1 MTRLAGRGRSEHL
14 CIMIEA
20 DLLKILC
27 CPETRQPLAPVD
39 AATLDRLNDRI
50 VARGFKNRGGKAVT
64 EPCEG
69 GLVRQDGQV
78 VYPIRQGIPILL
90 IAESM
95 AI

>member
-1 MTRLAGRGRSEHL
+1 
-14 CIMIEA
+14 MIEA
-20 DLLKILC
+20 SLLKILC
-27 CPETRQPLAPVD
+27 CPETRQPLAVAD
-39 AATLDRLNDRI
+39 APTVARLNERI
-50 VARGFKNRGGKAVT
+50 AARALKNRGGKAVT

-78 VYPIRQGIPILL
+78 VYPVRQGIPILL

>member
-1 MTRLAGRGRSEHL
+1 
-14 CIMIEA
+14 MIDA

-27 CPETRQPLAPVD
+27 CPETRQSFALAD
-39 AATLDRLNDRI
+39 AATVASLNERI
-50 VARGFKNRGGKAVT
+50 AARGLKNRGGKAVT

>member
-1 MTRLAGRGRSEHL
+1 
-14 CIMIEA
+14 MIEA

-27 CPETRQPLAPVD
+27 CPETHQPLAPAD
-39 AATLDRLNDRI
+39 AATVARLNERI
-50 VARGFKNRGGKAVT
+50 AARGFKNRGGKAVT
-64 EPCEG
+64 EACEG

-78 VYPIRQGIPILL
+78 FYPIRQGIPILL

>member
-1 MTRLAGRGRSEHL
+1 MRP
-14 CIMIEA
+14 
-20 DLLKILC
+20 LLQEVVSAHS
-27 CPETRQPLAPVD
+27 PETLVD
-39 AATLDRLNDRI
+39 GIRGEPGI
-50 VARGFKNRGGKAVT
+50 VLLRSALFESPQARYSFVAARGLKNRGGKAVT

>member
-1 MTRLAGRGRSEHL
+1 
-14 CIMIEA
+14 MIEA

-27 CPETRQPLAPVD
+27 CPETRQPLAPAD
-39 AATLDRLNDRI
+39 AATVARLNERI
-50 VARGFKNRGGKAVT
+50 AARSIKNRGGKAVS

-78 VYPIRQGIPILL
+78 LYPIRQGIPILL
-90 IAESM
+90 IAESV